1 MLAVRVTIIPRTGDA
16 VAFITNYRGNIQHL
30 IFQRPEQDRQ
40 TITLT
45 SCIEIDL
52 NIDNISDKIYLVC
65 TTLIPTV
72 IHINYTIT
80 INLLFN
86 RVSKYVNILHPSGE
100 IISKIH
106 ILSPHFHLYYRFLCS
121 GIINVEKRKGNVLI
135 LMNDRSPT

>member
-16 VAFITNYRGNIQHL
+16 VVFITNYGGNIQHL

-45 SCIEIDL
+45 SCIKIDL

-86 RVSKYVNILHPSGE
+86 RVSKYVNILN
-100 IISKIH
+100 IRRNNK
-106 ILSPHFHLYYRFLCS
+106 
-121 GIINVEKRKGNVLI
+121 
-135 LMNDRSPT
+135 